1 MSKSEGHNLNQNQSK
16 LFSGEA
22 RKRASSFL
30 DLNVLIF

>member
-22 RKRASSFL
+22 RKLFRS
-30 DLNVLIF
+30 